1 MQVKTKYS
9 MICKVATIFI
19 LMFSTI
25 QSASAQG
32 VIQSTIISN
41 YDGLEHGNLYQLQ
54 NGQIW
59 KQTEYYI
66 YIHVAV
72 NPRVMIDQDG
82 ILVKMKVQGI
92 DHAVTVQRL
101 K

>member
-1 MQVKTKYS
+1 MRVRSKY
-9 MICKVATIFI
+9 MMCRLAMLFVI
-19 LMFSTI
+19 MFGTI
-25 QSASAQG
+25 QSTSAQG
-32 VIQSTIISN
+32 VIQSTIVSN
-41 YDGLEHGNLYQLQ
+41 YDGLDHGNLYELQ

-59 KQTEYYI
+59 KQTEFHI
-66 YIHVAV
+66 HIHVAV
-72 NPRVMIDQDG
+72 NPRVLIYQDG